1 MFFNLIKRYQLLD
14 NKNRKET
21 PRKEQNKNTTG
32 KKKYIINRNNNAKND
47 LKTTFISYKP
57 SLTEEIYDS
66 QKYETKIVDKLKDI
80 NRRKKYNQNFLKHF
94 YNYDR
99 LKKKYIAL
107 ISNNNNMKKKMKNC
121 IYSPKT
127 IKNKN
132 NEESYYSQDF
142 YDNSEPPIF
151 LSIAI
156 EHFLYLEKKNNEQN
170 DSNDKNKL
178 TSIPIFLDKIIN
190 TKLDKINYDKLFHS
204 SVALRRIEYDLKE
217 KFYFIEKNY
226 LLKILFIQRFIR
238 YFIYNKIYPKII
250 LIQSVLRAYF
260 IRTKLFKSFLNLFKP
275 FLKRLFEILYLFWN
289 KLKTIRK
296 LNKIKKKYRTFKSP
310 KKALVSISIIEI
322 PKENEGSKV
331 SNEENI
337 ENSYKNTIIS
347 KNINENYNLKSLNE
361 NTSNGIL
368 NEKSNENS
376 DENINENLE
385 EYLNENI
392 NENTEENLNENIN
405 ENTEENLNENINEN
419 TEENLNENIN
429 ENTEENSN
437 ENLNE
442 NSNKNLNQNSNENS
456 ENEKE
461 SLNESNK
468 NKINEKLNENFN
480 EKIINNDKI
489 KENVNENLNEKIKNN
504 NDKLNEN
511 LDENINEKMIKNK
524 DKLNGNLDEKLMIKS
539 FKQNSQEKL
548 IKKSKKIKN
557 KHLSENMKRRNIL
570 SKLSNNYTESSEIS
584 KEVNKEETE
593 KFSIKENDFELNN
606 LENNLDL
613 SNFEMSNINK
623 NLEISNLEKQLELS
637 NLEKELKSNNIND
650 KNSFDNKNIKLKPNN
665 NKWHIFSKIIIIKN
679 KNIEEEKEEEKH
691 LIQKSINSDIS
702 DDTKWKLFILFLT
715 NFFTKIIQKQIFM
728 QFFGKNEDKK
738 IGFQLRNSYTL
749 KHIKDNSLKVKIEN
763 NNLHIKNVVNLEIGK
778 GNDYKNYSIE
788 MKSIEDNS
796 D

>member
-1 MFFNLIKRYQLLD
+1 MEKKKNII
-14 NKNRKET
+14 NKN
-21 PRKEQNKNTTG
+21 N
-32 KKKYIINRNNNAKND
+32 IAKND

-66 QKYETKIVDKLKDI
+66 QKYETKLVDKIKDI

-107 ISNNNNMKKKMKNC
+107 ISTNNNMKKKMKNC

-127 IKNKN
+127 IINKN
-132 NEESYYSQDF
+132 NEESYYSHEF

-156 EHFLYLEKKNNEQN
+156 EHFLYLEKKNNEEN

-190 TKLDKINYDKLFHS
+190 TKLDKVNYDKLFHS

-217 KFYFIEKNY
+217 KFYFLEKNY
-226 LLKILFIQRFIR
+226 LLKILFIQRFFR

-260 IRTKLFKSFLNLFKP
+260 LRTKLFKSFLNLFKP

-310 KKALVSISIIEI
+310 KKALVSISILEI

-331 SNEENI
+331 TNEENM

-361 NTSNGIL
+361 NTSNEIL

-376 DENINENLE
+376 DENINENIE

-405 ENTEENLNENINEN
+405 ENK
-419 TEENLNENIN
+419 
-429 ENTEENSN
+429 EENSN
-437 ENLNE
+437 E
-442 NSNKNLNQNSNENS
+442 NLNQNSNENS

-468 NKINEKLNENFN
+468 NKINEKFNENFN
-480 EKIINNDKI
+480 EKMIGNDEI

-504 NDKLNEN
+504 NVKLNEN
-511 LDENINEKMIKNK
+511 LDENINEKLIKNK
-524 DKLNGNLDEKLMIKS
+524 EKLNGNFDEKLMIKS

-548 IKKSKKIKN
+548 IKKSKKKKN

-593 KFSIKENDFELNN
+593 KFSVKEKDFELNN

-613 SNFEMSNINK
+613 SNFEISNINK
-623 NLEISNLEKQLELS
+623 NIEISNLEKQLELS
-637 NLEKELKSNNIND
+637 NLEKEFI
-650 KNSFDNKNIKLKPNN
+650 DNKNINLKPIN

-679 KNIEEEKEEEKH
+679 KNIEEEEEKH
-691 LIQKSINSDIS
+691 LIQKSINSEIS

-715 NFFTKIIQKQIFM
+715 DFFTKIIQKQIFM

-738 IGFQLRNSYTL
+738 IGFQLTNSYTL
-749 KHIKDNSLKVKIEN
+749 KHIKDNSLNVKIEN
-763 NNLHIKNVVNLEIGK
+763 NNLHIKNVVNLEIGN

-788 MKSIEDNS
+788 MNSIEDNS

>member
-1 MFFNLIKRYQLLD
+1 MFFNLIKRYHLLD
-14 NKNRKET
+14 DKNRKET
-21 PRKEQNKNTTG
+21 PRKKIIEQNKNITG
-32 KKKYIINRNNNAKND
+32 KKKYTINRNNDVKND

-66 QKYETKIVDKLKDI
+66 QKYETKLVDKIKDI
-80 NRRKKYNQNFLKHF
+80 NRRKKYNQNFLKYF

-156 EHFLYLEKKNNEQN
+156 EHFLYLEKKNSEQN
-170 DSNDKNKL
+170 DTNDNNKL

-190 TKLDKINYDKLFHS
+190 TKLDKVNYDKLFHS

-226 LLKILFIQRFIR
+226 LLKILFIQRFVR
-238 YFIYNKIYPKII
+238 SFIYNKIYPKII

-260 IRTKLFKSFLNLFKP
+260 LRTKLFKSFLNLFKP

-331 SNEENI
+331 TNEENI

-361 NTSNGIL
+361 NTSNEIL

-376 DENINENLE
+376 DENINENIE

-405 ENTEENLNENINEN
+405 ENK
-419 TEENLNENIN
+419 
-429 ENTEENSN
+429 EENSN

-468 NKINEKLNENFN
+468 NKINEKFNENFN

-489 KENVNENLNEKIKNN
+489 KVNVNENLNEKIRNN

-548 IKKSKKIKN
+548 IKKSKKKKN

-584 KEVNKEETE
+584 KEVNKDETE
-593 KFSIKENDFELNN
+593 KFSIKEKDFELNN

-623 NLEISNLEKQLELS
+623 NIEISNLEKQLELS
-637 NLEKELKSNNIND
+637 NLEKELKSNNINEQ
-650 KNSFDNKNIKLKPNN
+650 NSFDNKNINLKPIN

-679 KNIEEEKEEEKH
+679 KNIEEEEEEKH
-691 LIQKSINSDIS
+691 LIQKSINSEIS

-738 IGFQLRNSYTL
+738 IGFQLTNSYTL
-749 KHIKDNSLKVKIEN
+749 KHIKDNSLNVKIEN
-763 NNLHIKNVVNLEIGK
+763 NNLHIKNVVNLEIGN

-788 MKSIEDNS
+788 MNSIEDNS

>member
-14 NKNRKET
+14 DKNRKET
-21 PRKEQNKNTTG
+21 PRKKIIEQNKNTTG
-32 KKKYIINRNNNAKND
+32 KKKYITNKNNNAKND

-66 QKYETKIVDKLKDI
+66 QKYETKLVDKIKDI

-107 ISNNNNMKKKMKNC
+107 ISTNNNMKKKMKNC

-127 IKNKN
+127 IINKN
-132 NEESYYSQDF
+132 NEESYYSHEF

-156 EHFLYLEKKNNEQN
+156 EHFLYLEKKNNEEN

-190 TKLDKINYDKLFHS
+190 TKLDKVNYDKLFHS
-204 SVALRRIEYDLKE
+204 SVALRRIEFDLKE
-217 KFYFIEKNY
+217 KFYFLEKNY
-226 LLKILFIQRFIR
+226 LLKILFIQRFFR

-260 IRTKLFKSFLNLFKP
+260 LRTKLFKSFLNLFKP

-310 KKALVSISIIEI
+310 KKALVSISILEI

-331 SNEENI
+331 TNEENM

-361 NTSNGIL
+361 NTSNEIL

-376 DENINENLE
+376 DENINENIE

-392 NENTEENLNENIN
+392 NESTEENLNENIN
-405 ENTEENLNENINEN
+405 ENK
-419 TEENLNENIN
+419 
-429 ENTEENSN
+429 EENSN
-437 ENLNE
+437 E
-442 NSNKNLNQNSNENS
+442 NLNQNSNENS

-468 NKINEKLNENFN
+468 NKINEKFNENFN
-480 EKIINNDKI
+480 EKMIGNDEI

-504 NDKLNEN
+504 NVKLNEN
-511 LDENINEKMIKNK
+511 LDENINEKLIKNK
-524 DKLNGNLDEKLMIKS
+524 EKLNGNFDEKLMIKS

-548 IKKSKKIKN
+548 IKKSKKKKN

-593 KFSIKENDFELNN
+593 KFSVKEKDFELNN

-623 NLEISNLEKQLELS
+623 NIEISNLEKQLELS
-637 NLEKELKSNNIND
+637 NLEKEFI
-650 KNSFDNKNIKLKPNN
+650 DNKNINLKPINN
-665 NKWHIFSKIIIIKN
+665 QWHIFSKIIIIKN
-679 KNIEEEKEEEKH
+679 KNIEEEEEKH
-691 LIQKSINSDIS
+691 LIQKSINSEIS

-715 NFFTKIIQKQIFM
+715 DFFTKIIQKQIFM

-738 IGFQLRNSYTL
+738 IGFQLTNSYTL
-749 KHIKDNSLKVKIEN
+749 KHIKDNSLNVKIEN
-763 NNLHIKNVVNLEIGK
+763 NNLHIKNVVNLEIGN

-788 MKSIEDNS
+788 MNSIEDNS

>member
-14 NKNRKET
+14 DKNRKET
-21 PRKEQNKNTTG
+21 PRKKIIEQNKNTTG
-32 KKKYIINRNNNAKND
+32 KKKYITNKNNNAKND

-66 QKYETKIVDKLKDI
+66 QKYETKLVDKIKDI

-107 ISNNNNMKKKMKNC
+107 ISTNNNMKKKMKNC

-127 IKNKN
+127 IINKN
-132 NEESYYSQDF
+132 NEESYYSHEF

-156 EHFLYLEKKNNEQN
+156 EHFLYLEKKNNEEN

-190 TKLDKINYDKLFHS
+190 TKLDKVNYDKLFHS
-204 SVALRRIEYDLKE
+204 SVALRRIEFDLKE
-217 KFYFIEKNY
+217 KFYFLEKNY
-226 LLKILFIQRFIR
+226 LLKILFIQRFFR

-260 IRTKLFKSFLNLFKP
+260 LRTKLFKSFLNLFKP

-310 KKALVSISIIEI
+310 KKALISISILEI

-331 SNEENI
+331 TNEENM

-361 NTSNGIL
+361 NTSNEIL

-376 DENINENLE
+376 DENINENIE

-405 ENTEENLNENINEN
+405 ENK
-419 TEENLNENIN
+419 
-429 ENTEENSN
+429 EENSN
-437 ENLNE
+437 E
-442 NSNKNLNQNSNENS
+442 NLNQNSNENS

-468 NKINEKLNENFN
+468 NKINEKFNENFN
-480 EKIINNDKI
+480 EKMIGNDEI

-511 LDENINEKMIKNK
+511 LDENINEKLIKNK
-524 DKLNGNLDEKLMIKS
+524 DELNGNLDEKLMIKS

-548 IKKSKKIKN
+548 IKKSKKKKN

-593 KFSIKENDFELNN
+593 KFSVKEKDFELNN

-613 SNFEMSNINK
+613 SNFEISNINK
-623 NLEISNLEKQLELS
+623 NIEISNLEKQLELS
-637 NLEKELKSNNIND
+637 NLEKEFI
-650 KNSFDNKNIKLKPNN
+650 DNKNINLKPIN

-679 KNIEEEKEEEKH
+679 KNIEEEEEKH
-691 LIQKSINSDIS
+691 LIQKSINSEIS

-715 NFFTKIIQKQIFM
+715 DFFTKIIQKQIFM

-738 IGFQLRNSYTL
+738 IGFQLTNSYTL
-749 KHIKDNSLKVKIEN
+749 KHIKDNSLNVKIEN
-763 NNLHIKNVVNLEIGK
+763 NNLHIKNVVNLEIGN

-788 MKSIEDNS
+788 MNSIEDNS

>member
-1 MFFNLIKRYQLLD
+1 
-14 NKNRKET
+14 
-21 PRKEQNKNTTG
+21 
-32 KKKYIINRNNNAKND
+32 
-47 LKTTFISYKP
+47 
-57 SLTEEIYDS
+57 
-66 QKYETKIVDKLKDI
+66 
-80 NRRKKYNQNFLKHF
+80 
-94 YNYDR
+94 
-99 LKKKYIAL
+99 
-107 ISNNNNMKKKMKNC
+107 MKNC

-127 IKNKN
+127 IINKN
-132 NEESYYSQDF
+132 NEESYYSHEF

-156 EHFLYLEKKNNEQN
+156 EHFLYLEKKNNEEN

-190 TKLDKINYDKLFHS
+190 TKLDKVNYDKLFHS

-217 KFYFIEKNY
+217 KFYFLEKNY
-226 LLKILFIQRFIR
+226 LLKILFIQRFFR

-260 IRTKLFKSFLNLFKP
+260 LRTKLFKSFLNLFKP

-310 KKALVSISIIEI
+310 KKALVSISILEI

-331 SNEENI
+331 TNEENM

-361 NTSNGIL
+361 NTSNEIL

-376 DENINENLE
+376 DENINENIE

-405 ENTEENLNENINEN
+405 ENK
-419 TEENLNENIN
+419 
-429 ENTEENSN
+429 EENSN
-437 ENLNE
+437 E
-442 NSNKNLNQNSNENS
+442 NLNQNSNENS

-468 NKINEKLNENFN
+468 NKINEKFNENFN
-480 EKIINNDKI
+480 EKMIGNDEI

-504 NDKLNEN
+504 NVKLNEN
-511 LDENINEKMIKNK
+511 LDENINEKLIKNK
-524 DKLNGNLDEKLMIKS
+524 EKLNGNFDEKLMIKS

-548 IKKSKKIKN
+548 IKKSKKKKN

-593 KFSIKENDFELNN
+593 KFSVKEKDFELNN

-623 NLEISNLEKQLELS
+623 NIEISNLEKQLELS
-637 NLEKELKSNNIND
+637 NLEKEFI
-650 KNSFDNKNIKLKPNN
+650 DNKNINLKPIN

-679 KNIEEEKEEEKH
+679 KNIEEEEEKH
-691 LIQKSINSDIS
+691 LIQKSINSEIS

-715 NFFTKIIQKQIFM
+715 DFFTKIIQKQIFM

-738 IGFQLRNSYTL
+738 IGFQLTNSYTL
-749 KHIKDNSLKVKIEN
+749 KHIKDNSLNVKIEN
-763 NNLHIKNVVNLEIGK
+763 NNLHIKNVVNLEIGN

-788 MKSIEDNS
+788 MNSIEDNS